1 METPSPY
8 AGTDD
13 WVEIELNYEAFAYVP
28 VRYEPDLK
36 KHPSLKPEVGT
47 VLFEE
52 VRINDESE
60 CIKVKVPPSAVKSP
74 EALEQYL
81 HNKAAEDSAEFVH
94 YKNCNIWDAKEEKYL
109 FDIRYYTPSK
119 SPNYA
124 YYTNN
129 N

>member
-13 WVEIELNYEAFAYVP
+13 WVEIELCYEAFAYVP

-36 KHPSLKPEVGT
+36 NYPSLKPEVGT

-52 VRINDESE
+52 VCINEPSVT
-60 CIKVKVPPSAVKSP
+60 IKVKVPPSAAQSQ

-81 HNKAAEDSAEFVH
+81 HSKAADDCKEFVH
-94 YKNCNIWDAKEEKYL
+94 YKNCNIWDAKEEKFL
-109 FDIRYYTPSK
+109 FDIPRYYIPST
-119 SPNYA
+119 SPNHHSYQH
-124 YYTNN
+124 T
-129 N
+129 

>member
-13 WVEIELNYEAFAYVP
+13 WVEIELCYEAFAYVP

-36 KHPSLKPEVGT
+36 KYPASKPEVGT

-74 EALEQYL
+74 EALEAYL
-81 HNKAAEDSAEFVH
+81 HNKSAEDCAEFVA
-94 YKNCNIWDAKEEKYL
+94 YKNCNIWDAKEEKFL
-109 FDIRYYTPSK
+109 FDIPRYYIPSK
-119 SPNYA
+119 SPN
-124 YYTNN
+124 NHS
-129 N
+129 